1 MIDLRKPPLDQKYV
15 QSLAAHKL
23 ARDLMAI
30 TESTVHSVKITD
42 EGSQLSSSQEDLN
55 LDSWPWGHRIR
66 ESF

>member
-1 MIDLRKPPLDQKYV
+1 MIDLRKPRLDQKYV

-23 ARDLMAI
+23 VRDLMEI
-30 TESTVHSVKITD
+30 TESTVHSVKIAD
-42 EGSQLSSSQEDLN
+42 EGSQRSLSHQDLN